1 MNTSIITVTAIAVVL
16 FILTLLIWKLTSK
29 KPDITEVDI
38 PEITPEELKKMV
50 DEAEEEKC
58 EEVIE
63 KPEEDDEEEEDVQ
76 TVEEYVAEIA
86 SKLVDPEG
94 SLTSAKLETE
104 GQDSVLVISEAELKA
119 ANEKFE
125 ESLKTIGIDP
135 VTGCYVP
142 TEQRKTEKTA
152 KPAKTD
158 KSGKKVDKSTNDKNK
173 KTNKTVKEQ
182 TSTKKKL
189 EKHPEKANK
198 TVKNNKA
205 RQNKAVNGK
214 KNKKKTN
221 KK

>member
-1 MNTSIITVTAIAVVL
+1 MNTSIITVTAIAAVL

-38 PEITPEELKKMV
+38 PEITPEELKKMA

-63 KPEEDDEEEEDVQ
+63 KPEEDEEEEEDVQ

-86 SKLVDPEG
+86 SKLVDLEG

-104 GQDSVLVISEAELKA
+104 GQESVLVISEAELKA
-119 ANEKFE
+119 ANKKFE

-135 VTGCYVP
+135 ITGCYIP
-142 TEQRKTEKTA
+142 AEHRKTEKTA
-152 KPAKTD
+152 KPT
-158 KSGKKVDKSTNDKNK
+158 KSDKVDKSTNDKNK

>member
-1 MNTSIITVTAIAVVL
+1 MNTSIITVTVVAAVL
-16 FILTLLIWKLTSK
+16 FITILLIWKLTSK
-29 KPDITEVDI
+29 KSDITEVDI
-38 PEITPEELKKMV
+38 PEITPEELKKMA

-63 KPEEDDEEEEDVQ
+63 KAEEEYEEDEEDIQ
-76 TVEEYVAEIA
+76 TVEEYVTEIA
-86 SKLVDPEG
+86 SKLVDSEG
-94 SLTSAKLETE
+94 SLTSTKLETE
-104 GQDSVLVISEAELKA
+104 DQSGVLVISESELKA

-135 VTGCYVP
+135 VTGCYVSA
-142 TEQRKTEKTA
+142 ENRKVEKTV
-152 KPAKTD
+152 KLGKKTD
-158 KSGKKVDKSTNDKNK
+158 KPNSVKNK

-182 TSTKKKL
+182 ASTKKKL

-198 TVKNNKA
+198 SVKNNNT

>member
-1 MNTSIITVTAIAVVL
+1 MNTSIITVTAIAAVL

-38 PEITPEELKKMV
+38 PEITPEELKKMA

-63 KPEEDDEEEEDVQ
+63 KSEEDDEEEEDVQ

-104 GQDSVLVISEAELKA
+104 GQESVLVISEAELNA
-119 ANEKFE
+119 ANKKFE
-125 ESLKTIGIDP
+125 DSLKTIGIDP
-135 VTGCYVP
+135 VTGCYIP
-142 TEQRKTEKTA
+142 SEQRKTEKTA
-152 KPAKTD
+152 KP
-158 KSGKKVDKSTNDKNK
+158 GKKTNKPANNKNK

-189 EKHPEKANK
+189 EKHPEKIDK
-198 TVKNNKA
+198 TKKNNKTQ
-205 RQNKAVNGK
+205 QNKAINGK
-214 KNKKKTN
+214 KNKKKTD